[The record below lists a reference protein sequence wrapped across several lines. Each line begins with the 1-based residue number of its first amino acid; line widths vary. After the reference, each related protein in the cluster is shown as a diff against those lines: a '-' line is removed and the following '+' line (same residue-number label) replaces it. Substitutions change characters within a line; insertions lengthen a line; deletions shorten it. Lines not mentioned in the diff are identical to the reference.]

1 MTYRLLQTLSIR
13 VICWSVLQDLFE
25 EQRVFHQAGARDVQ
39 EAPQVQLSAE
49 GGLKAPLQE
58 VLHPWILLLLVQQR
72 LGCQLLA
79 AVVLVGVKPWQL
91 WWRQPCLVTRPFLSE
106 GLGG

>member
-1 MTYRLLQTLSIR
+1 MIHHLWSRFKKTPELVTYCFLQALSIR
-13 VICWSVLQDLFE
+13 VICRSVLQDLFE
-25 EQRVFHQAGARDVQ
+25 EQRVFEQAGPRDVQ

-49 GGLKAPLQE
+49 GGLKATLQE

-79 AVVLVGVKPWQL
+79 AVVLVGIKPWQL
-91 WWRQPCLVTRPFLSE
+91 W
-106 GLGG
+106 